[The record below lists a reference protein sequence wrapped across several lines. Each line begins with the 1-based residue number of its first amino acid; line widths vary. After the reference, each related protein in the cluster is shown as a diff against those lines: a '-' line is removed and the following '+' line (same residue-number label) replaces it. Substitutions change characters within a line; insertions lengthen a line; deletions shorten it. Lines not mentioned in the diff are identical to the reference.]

1 MHLFNEDL
9 WPLVFKFALDAV
21 VVFILIR
28 LIYYP
33 VHRKKENLFT
43 YFIFNVLIFFLC
55 ILMNNVK
62 LSMGFGFGLFAIFSV
77 IRYRTEQI
85 EVKDMTY
92 LFAVITLAVLNALA
106 SKSVSLAELLFT
118 NLVILVLVFLLE
130 RVWLTRH
137 EGMRL
142 LVYERVDLIKPENK
156 EQLYTDLEQRLGF
169 RPIRVEVGR
178 IDLLRDTAEPEP
190 LAAPIAVHAPFHI
203 IDTDE
208 AWAFAGHDTVRW
220 TLATGQRVV

>member
-1 MHLFNEDL
+1 MEMKLFDMHLFNEDL

-156 EQLYTDLEQRLGF
+156 EQLYADLEQRLGF

-178 IDLLRDTAEPEP
+178 IDLLRDTAELRVFFHDEGKGHGSF
-190 LAAPIAVHAPFHI
+190 AATKR
-203 IDTDE
+203 DRGD
-208 AWAFAGHDTVRW
+208 
-220 TLATGQRVV
+220 

>member
-156 EQLYTDLEQRLGF
+156 EQLYADLEQRLGF

-178 IDLLRDTAEPEP
+178 IDLLRDTAELRVFFHDEGKGHGSF
-190 LAAPIAVHAPFHI
+190 AAAKR
-203 IDTDE
+203 DRGD
-208 AWAFAGHDTVRW
+208 
-220 TLATGQRVV
+220 

>member
-1 MHLFNEDL
+1 MDRKLFDMHLFNEDL

-156 EQLYTDLEQRLGF
+156 EQLYADLEQRLGF

-178 IDLLRDTAEPEP
+178 IDLLRDTAELRVFFHDEGKGHGSF
-190 LAAPIAVHAPFHI
+190 AAMKR
-203 IDTDE
+203 DRGD
-208 AWAFAGHDTVRW
+208 
-220 TLATGQRVV
+220 

>member
-156 EQLYTDLEQRLGF
+156 EQLYADLEQRLGF

-178 IDLLRDTAEPEP
+178 IDLLRDTAELRVFFHDEGKGHGSF
-190 LAAPIAVHAPFHI
+190 AAMK
-203 IDTDE
+203 
-208 AWAFAGHDTVRW
+208 HDR
-220 TLATGQRVV
+220 GD